1 MEIQHPRDDGT
12 SGSGFAKTTRRTFL
26 RQTAAG
32 VSGAIMA
39 QAFALDAFAYQ
50 GALETGLQYFNH
62 TEAATVEAIAMR
74 IWPGDADDPGAR
86 EGGAVYYI
94 DRALAG
100 AYREQALNYSE
111 NLKLLDR
118 ICIERDGSPF
128 ALLDEAKQDEVLGL
142 LEKDRLEGFPDGRAW
157 FVTLRAHTMEGMFS
171 DPIYGGNRNF
181 AGWKAVG
188 YPGAYF
194 LWDETQQTSFEPL
207 DVPYQS
213 VADL

>member
-1 MEIQHPRDDGT
+1 MQRSQDDGMPAGGFPT
-12 SGSGFAKTTRRTFL
+12 STRRSFL
-26 RQTAAG
+26 RRTAAG
-32 VSGAIMA
+32 LSGAIMA
-39 QAFALDAFAYQ
+39 QAFALDALAYR
-50 GALETGLQYFNH
+50 GALETGLQYLNH

-74 IWPGDADDPGAR
+74 IWPGDAEDPGAR
-86 EGGAVYYI
+86 EGGTLYYI

-100 AYREQALNYSE
+100 AYKEQALGYSE

-118 ICIERDGSPF
+118 ICAAREGAPF
-128 ALLDEAKQDEVLGL
+128 ALLDEAKQDEILAL
-142 LEKDRLEGFPDGRAW
+142 LEKNGLEGFPNGNVW
-157 FVTLRAHTMEGMFS
+157 FATLRTHTLEGMFS
-171 DPIYGGNRNF
+171 DPIYGGNRDF

-194 LWDETQQTSFEPL
+194 LWDEKQQTSFEPL